1 MITQEIFENEL
12 YPDLKTYLEE
22 HSVYSPILVKR
33 YTGESKVF
41 PLVTMLLYRTSR
53 NYNTLTYGEKT
64 YDFRIEI
71 DVYANDKTVLDENE
85 KSVKVSKRI
94 IGNEITKN
102 IVDFFEEYYTVSIR
116 VNYDTVNMDG
126 NIYRNNIR
134 VSGVLDTKYGDD
146 NYVTYPQ

>member
-1 MITQEIFENEL
+1 MLTQEIFENEL
-12 YPDLKTYLEE
+12 YPDLKDYLEAN
-22 HSVYSPILVKR
+22 SIYSPTLVKR

-53 NYNTLTYGEKT
+53 NYTNLTYGEKT

-71 DVYANDKTVLDENE
+71 DVYANDLVVDG
-85 KSVKVSKRI
+85 SKVSKRI
-94 IGNEITKN
+94 IGNEITGH
-102 IVDFFEEYYTVSIR
+102 IVDFFENYYTVSIR

-134 VSGVLDTKYGDD
+134 VSGVLDTKYGIDKL
-146 NYVTYPQ
+146 VTYPQ

>member
-22 HSVYSPILVKR
+22 HSLYAPTLVKR

-53 NYNTLTYGEKT
+53 NYTTLTYGEKT

-71 DVYANDKTVLDENE
+71 DVYANDLVKNKE
-85 KSVKVSKRI
+85 KISKRI
-94 IGNEITKN
+94 IGNEITKH
-102 IVDFFEEYYTVSIR
+102 IVDFFENYYTVSIR
-116 VNYDTVNMDG
+116 VSYDTVNMDG
-126 NIYRNNIR
+126 DVYRNNIR
-134 VSGVLDTKYGDD
+134 ISGVLDTKYGGG
-146 NYVTYPQ
+146 NYITYPQ